1 MITLVFYH
9 PVIHLQSTVPSHSCE
24 KILFIYLPRYIL
36 ISFFVD
42 TSCDEGFKAAA
53 RLVDAASPQN
63 TAGLPAGSLAF
74 NVPIPLFKWIA
85 STPENAWRAER
96 QLQTYNQLHHIAN
109 HGLEE
114 GMSLVAS
121 LTQTYI
127 PIQTLIGLR

>member
-1 MITLVFYH
+1 MKRFFY
-9 PVIHLQSTVPSHSCE
+9 LFTSLYSH
-24 KILFIYLPRYIL
+24 
-36 ISFFVD
+36 FFVVD

-114 GMSLVAS
+114 GMYLFFLWLPLFK
-121 LTQTYI
+121 LTRRSR
-127 PIQTLIGLR
+127 L